1 MMERIN
7 RWLTYRLVSLAAKLH
22 WGMFIRLCETAII
35 AHHRD
40 KIEEAIRDAMRL
52 EQEHDYYYNHE
63 SEEYDADTDTTYNH
77 NTDPKLN

>member
-52 EQEHDYYYNHE
+52 EQEHDYEYNNE
-63 SEEYDADTDTTYNH
+63 REEYDP
-77 NTDPKLN
+77 NTDRKLN